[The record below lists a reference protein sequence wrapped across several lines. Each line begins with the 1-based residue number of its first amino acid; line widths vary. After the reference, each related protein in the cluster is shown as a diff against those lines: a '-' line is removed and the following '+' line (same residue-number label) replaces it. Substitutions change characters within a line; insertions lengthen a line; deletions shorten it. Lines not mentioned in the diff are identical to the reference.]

1 MEAVLTFVN
10 NWGGLRD
17 LGDLPAWRK
26 VLLLCCVAV
35 WFSLGVRHLSKEAEI
50 YASAPKAPVIAT
62 KQVYSVRVN
71 HGYVR
76 YVTKEEAAHWEF
88 LNRTTGPVIGI
99 SALTM
104 FFLILTFRY
113 PRSS

>member
-1 MEAVLTFVN
+1 MSFVN

-26 VLLLCCVAV
+26 LLLLCAALV
-35 WFSLGVRHLSKEAEI
+35 WFSLGMWHLSTEADI
-50 YASAPKAPVIAT
+50 YASAPQAPEIAT
-62 KQVYSVRVN
+62 RQVYPVHVN
-71 HGYVR
+71 HGYLL
-76 YVTKEEAAHWEF
+76 YVTKEEAAQWAF

-104 FFLILTFRY
+104 FFLIVTFHY